1 MTILIQP
8 RRLAVAALCTT
19 AVAAGPALAQDE
31 ALVVVRGPGLKQV
44 FTAPQDEGLARAMG
58 MLGQRLTE
66 LPTEL
71 SMLTQDDEHAQEG
84 LALLKSVMPMIVSM
98 IDHPCELAIIDH
110 GGMVNMMPDLDARLI
125 VHTGN
130 RDTTAQMHNAV
141 QFIARMAAQE
151 HGLALSPGE
160 NRLMNV
166 VLPMGQFIFG
176 PADEAQTQFI
186 AGFDSAGDG
195 LNLDAVDIPA
205 PTELQGADL
214 GGQLYVNVKAM
225 ARMAQRAME
234 ASGEPDAMNMSQMI
248 EGFLPEGPLDVI
260 GASAIKD
267 GRHWSVLRMRGGV
280 TLMQDIAATVQEM
293 GMPMNV
299 DFGTISTD
307 SYKLI
312 PRDVTM
318 ASAQIQ
324 DLSGLTAPARQAAYM
339 AGVPELA
346 AVVEAL
352 GKTWVAYM
360 SDETGGGGLMS
371 LVMIQ
376 PDVNGPAMTDAL
388 AGLAKTANIHA
399 APLHGYVRMRQWET
413 KTSGGE
419 AVQLHSLAFP
429 GLPVPLEVSLGVV
442 DNRLVMGATPQGILA
457 AVDHWRS
464 GRPSLPDNPRFKQ
477 ASAGLLDHA
486 LKMSFM
492 DMPATINRGYPI
504 AQMVGAAVAN
514 FVRSPIDPSREPG
527 LVTPSVA
534 ALTRNAQAWI
544 GVTSIDGDDFVYKSS
559 GDPSL
564 MVNIAGGAGSMGVTP
579 ALLGIG
585 IAAAMAEE
593 HKQTIESREHMMHMH
608 EMEMF
613 EEMEDADDAQEAD
626 EVDEDMR

>member
-31 ALVVVRGPGLKQV
+31 ALLVVRGPGLKQI
-44 FTAPQDEGLARAMG
+44 FIAPQDEGLARAMG

-66 LPTEL
+66 LPTEI

-84 LALLKSVMPMIVSM
+84 LALLKSVMPMIVGM

-110 GGMVNMMPDLDARLI
+110 GGMVNMMPDLDARII
-125 VHTGN
+125 VQTGN

-141 QFIARMAAQE
+141 QFLARMAAQE
-151 HGLALSPGE
+151 HGLALSPGQ
-160 NRLMNV
+160 NQLMSV
-166 VLPMGQFIFG
+166 ALPMGQFIFG
-176 PADEAQTQFI
+176 PANEAQTQFI

-195 LNLDAVDIPA
+195 LAMGALTVPGPAELPSAELDGQIYFNL
-205 PTELQGADL
+205 
-214 GGQLYVNVKAM
+214 KAA
-225 ARMAQRAME
+225 ARVAQRVME

-248 EGFLPEGPLDVI
+248 EGFLPEGPLDLI

-267 GRHWSVLRMRGGV
+267 GRRWSVLRMRGGV
-280 TLMQDIAATVQEM
+280 TLMQDIAATMEGM
-293 GMPMNV
+293 GVPMNV
-299 DFGTISTD
+299 QFESIPAD
-307 SYKLI
+307 SYRLI

-318 ASAQIQ
+318 ASAQVQ
-324 DLSGLTAPARQAAYM
+324 DLSSFAEPASMAAAM

-346 AVVEAL
+346 ALVDAL

-360 SDETGGGGLMS
+360 ADETGGGGLMS

-376 PDVNGPAMTDAL
+376 PDVDGPAMADAL
-388 AGLAKTANIHA
+388 SSLANTANLHA
-399 APLHGYVRMRQWET
+399 TPLHGYVRVRQWDT
-413 KTSGGE
+413 TSGGK
-419 AVQLHSLAFP
+419 AASLFSLAFP
-429 GLPVPLEVSLGVV
+429 GLPVPIEVSLGVI
-442 DNRLVMGATPQGILA
+442 DERLVIGATPQGVLA

-464 GRPSLPDNPRFKQ
+464 GRPSLTDNPRFRQ
-477 ASAGLLDHA
+477 ASAGMLEHA
-486 LKMSFM
+486 IKVSFM

-514 FVRSPIDPSREPG
+514 FVRSPVDPSRDPG

-534 ALTRNAQAWI
+534 ALSKNAQAWI
-544 GVTSIDGDDFVYKSS
+544 GVTSVDGDDFVYKSS

-579 ALLGIG
+579 ALVGIG

-613 EEMEDADDAQEAD
+613 EEMEDGDDAD
-626 EVDEDMR
+626 ETDEDMR